1 MRILGIDPGF
11 GILGWAVIEHTLS
24 VVACGSIETSPSMR
38 IDERLVEIHRS
49 LGEIITTYTPDCAA
63 VERLFFSKNT
73 TTALDVSKAIGV
85 ILLTIRLGGLDYFEY
100 TPLQVKQAL
109 TGYGRATKEQ
119 VEMMM
124 MKILRLKTA
133 PVCDDVADALS
144 IAACHSFSLK
154 SPAVSGRGPR

>member
-1 MRILGIDPGF
+1 VRILGIDPGF

-24 VVACGSIETSPSMR
+24 VVACGSVETSSSKR
-38 IDERLVEIHRS
+38 IDERLAELHFA
-49 LGEIITTYTPDCAA
+49 LGEIIKTYTPDCAA
-63 VERLFFSKNT
+63 IERLFFSKNT

-85 ILLTIRLGGLDYFEY
+85 VLLTIRLAGLDYSEY

-124 MKILRLKTA
+124 MKVLGMKTA
-133 PVCDDVADALS
+133 PSCDDVSDALS
-144 IAACHSFSLK
+144 VAACHSFSLK
-154 SPAVSGRGPR
+154 SAIARGRALR

>member
-24 VVACGSIETSPSMR
+24 VVACGSIETSSTKR
-38 IDERLVEIHRS
+38 IDDRLVEIHVA
-49 LGEIITTYTPDCAA
+49 LGEIIKTYTPDCAA
-63 VERLFFSKNT
+63 IERLFFSKNT
-73 TTALDVSKAIGV
+73 TTAMDVSRAIGV
-85 ILLTIRLGGLDYFEY
+85 ILLTVRLAGLDYFEY

-109 TGYGRATKEQ
+109 TGYGRASKKQ

-124 MKILRLKTA
+124 MKILGVKTA
-133 PVCDDVADALS
+133 PSCDDVSDALS

-154 SPAVSGRGPR
+154 SAAAQGRAKR